1 MSAQEKRV
9 QFILKQR
16 YVYGQY
22 TKAYGLYNSCE
33 FVARSLSQEGLTTD
47 TVQVVDNNGIDREVA
62 RFRPTDC
69 FIEAL
74 WCVPDKFRVLARL
87 HPKVRWHIRLH
98 SKTPFLAVEGM
109 AFEWIRAYADLRR
122 EGIDIWLS
130 PNAHSLFD
138 ELKMIF
144 PGCVNHTPN
153 IYNPNPDIEVTP
165 VDINRE
171 SDEELHVGLFGA
183 LRPLKNHLQQAMW
196 AIRFAEEVE
205 RCPLA
210 LHVNISEHEKEKT
223 EPVLRNIR
231 SLFVDSKHRLIEHPW
246 MPHAEFLS
254 LVKQMDLG
262 LQVSFSETYN
272 IVAADHVSQGVP
284 IVVSPDITF
293 VNPFSIVS
301 PTDSAGA
308 IRAINRT
315 LLLKP
320 FLCPINKALLKI
332 SNRSAM
338 YWWKKTLE
346 I

>member
-1 MSAQEKRV
+1 MPTQPRV

-16 YVYGQY
+16 YVYGEY

-33 FVARSLSQEGLTTD
+33 FVARSLREAGVETNV
-47 TVQVVDNNGIDREVA
+47 VQVVDNNEIDREVS

-74 WCVPDKFRVLARL
+74 WCVPDKFKVLARI
-87 HPKVRWHIRLH
+87 HPDVRWHVRLH

-109 AFEWIRAYADLRR
+109 AFEWIRAYADLRK

-130 PNAHSLFD
+130 PNAYSLYE
-138 ELKMIF
+138 ELKMLF

-153 IYNPNPDIEVTP
+153 VYNPNPEAVAEP
-165 VDINRE
+165 VDIQRE
-171 SDEELHVGLFGA
+171 SEGELHVGLFGA

-196 AIRFAEEVE
+196 AIRFADDVE
-205 RCPLA
+205 KCPLV
-210 LHVNISEHEKEKT
+210 LHVNVSEHERDRT

-231 SLFVDSKHRLIEHPW
+231 SLFAGDRYRLVEHAW
-246 MPHAEFLS
+246 MPHPEFLS
-254 LVKQMDLG
+254 LVRQMDLG
-262 LQVSFSETYN
+262 LQVSFSETFN

-308 IRAINRT
+308 IRAMNRA

-320 FLCPINKALLKI
+320 FLCPINRVLLKI

-338 YWWKKTLE
+338 HWWRKTLD

>member
-1 MSAQEKRV
+1 MPAQEKRV

-22 TKAYGLYNSCE
+22 TKAYGLYNSCD
-33 FVARSLSQEGLTTD
+33 FVARSLRDIGIETEA
-47 TVQVVDNNGIDREVA
+47 VQVVDNNGIDREVS
-62 RFRPTDC
+62 RFKPTDC

-74 WCVPDKFRVLARL
+74 WCVPEKFKVLARL
-87 HPKVRWHIRLH
+87 HPQVRWHIRLH

-109 AFEWIRAYADLRR
+109 AFEWIRAYADLRKQ
-122 EGIDIWLS
+122 GIDIWLS
-130 PNAHSLFD
+130 PNAHSLYE

-144 PGCVNHTPN
+144 PDCVNHTPN
-153 IYNPNPDIEVTP
+153 IYNPSPDASAAQI
-165 VDINRE
+165 DIRRE
-171 SDEELHVGLFGA
+171 SPDELHVGLFGA

-196 AIRFAEEVE
+196 AIRFAEEVKK
-205 RCPLA
+205 CPLA
-210 LHVNISEHEKEKT
+210 LHINISEHEKDKT

-231 SLFVDSKHRLIEHPW
+231 SLFADGKHRLIEHPW
-246 MPHAEFLS
+246 MPHADFLT

-262 LQVSFSETYN
+262 LQVSFSETFN

-293 VNPFSIVS
+293 VNPFSVAS
-301 PTDSAGA
+301 PTDSNAA
-308 IRAINRT
+308 MRAMNRT
-315 LLLKP
+315 LLLAP

-332 SNRSAM
+332 SSRSALH
-338 YWWKKTLE
+338 WWRRTLD

>member
-1 MSAQEKRV
+1 MSNLPRV
-9 QFILKQR
+9 QFILKRR
-16 YVYGQY
+16 YVYGEY
-22 TKAYGLYNSCE
+22 TKAYGLYNSCD
-33 FVARSLSQEGLTTD
+33 FVARSLRQEGVEAD
-47 TVQVVDNNGIDREVA
+47 TVQVIDNNGIDREVT

-87 HPKVRWHIRLH
+87 HPNVRWHIRLH

-109 AFEWIRAYADLRR
+109 AFEWIRAYTDLRKD
-122 EGIDIWLS
+122 GIDIWLS
-130 PNAHSLFD
+130 PNAYSLFE

-153 IYNPNPDIEVTP
+153 IYNPNTDIAANQ
-165 VDINRE
+165 VDIQRE
-171 SDEELHVGLFGA
+171 SDDELHVGLFGA

-196 AIRFAEEVE
+196 AIRFAEDVE
-205 RCPLA
+205 KCPLA
-210 LHVNISEHEKEKT
+210 LHVNISEHEQSKT
-223 EPVLRNIR
+223 EPVLKNMR
-231 SLFVDSKHRLIEHPW
+231 SLLSGSHHRLIEHPW
-246 MPHAEFLS
+246 MPHPEFLS

-262 LQVSFSETYN
+262 LQVSFSETFN

-284 IVVSPDITF
+284 IVVSPDIAF
-293 VNPFSIVS
+293 VNPFSVVS

-308 IRAINRT
+308 IKAMNRT

-332 SNRSAM
+332 SNRSALH
-338 YWWKKTLE
+338 WWKKTLD